1 MKITFIMLAIVMP
14 LGTLIA
20 LTVCPDGDHI
30 RQPARKT
37 IGQTIRLLLA
47 NKAMLIFTGSF
58 VLLGIG
64 CGMQV
69 GLAYLHL
76 TVYLDI
82 KNASPIYFFAFVCS
96 LLGVPFW
103 NWFASRKGK
112 HVAFFTGLAITIF
125 FFIALALMQPAE
137 SDVLYG
143 GQPKVFWQYLIT
155 ICSLNFCQVVFV
167 IMPPAIIGDIANAD
181 MVESKQDET
190 GTYYSIYTFCFK
202 TVLGLGQGMALLLA
216 GPVFG
221 FDPEA
226 KTQTDLAAT
235 GLKLFM
241 GWIPA
246 GLTLAGA
253 LLMTRY
259 PITRERYEEIQQ
271 KLKALESQEG

>member
-1 MKITFIMLAIVMP
+1 MP
-14 LGTLIA
+14 LGTLLA
-20 LTVCPDGDHI
+20 LSVCPDGAHI
-30 RQPARKT
+30 RKPEHKT
-37 IGQTIRLLLA
+37 LGQTIRLLLA

-58 VLLGIG
+58 VLLGVG
-64 CGMQV
+64 CGMQI

-76 TVYLDI
+76 TVYLGV
-82 KNASPIYFFAFVCS
+82 KNASTIYFFAFMCS
-96 LLGVPFW
+96 LIGVPFW

-125 FFIALALMQPAE
+125 FFIGLALMEPAE
-137 SDVLYG
+137 ANVLYY

-155 ICSLNFCQVVFV
+155 ICCLNFCQVVFV

-202 TVLGLGQGMALLLA
+202 TVLGLGQGMALLMA

-226 KTQTDLAAT
+226 RTQTDLAAT

-271 KLKALESQEG
+271 KLKTLESQEG